1 MFQVSFLYSSFH
13 HVCTLVACK
22 WGLWEGGQTLLEGGR
37 RNQTHT
43 VLTRFCCKG
52 LDQWLSCNNSSCLSL
67 KGLLLP
73 ILLVTVCLQSRSPCT
88 MCFFVLIQTFSS
100 HLTGTSRNFW
110 IFTMMYLYLASSSIS
125 TGCLLPHH
133 FRMPWNQVLDSARSL
148 QLFLTH
154 VPEVAL
160 QPRYFK
166 GIWYLSECFHPPLYN
181 VTPAICSQRST
192 QKRK

>member
-1 MFQVSFLYSSFH
+1 MGPLGRWSDSPWRWEEKSDPHCPYKVLLQGPGPV
-13 HVCTLVACK
+13 TLVY
-22 WGLWEGGQTLLEGGR
+22 
-37 RNQTHT
+37 
-43 VLTRFCCKG
+43 
-52 LDQWLSCNNSSCLSL
+52 NSSRLSL

-160 QPRYFK
+160 KPRYFK